1 MKKYLLYALPF
12 VLSACSSDM
21 LFPKTGNTIVTNPAS
36 EKVVLSSK
44 TGTLVGDRVNTYKNE
59 LNHIRADMNKVSDNL
74 SKVRESALVTSKKYY
89 EIIAEM
95 ETKLSLGTTPSNPQM
110 VALYNNAQNALQDSD
125 TQAANLNNLVA
136 EVSALGANSG
146 VLAQNIK
153 ATYAVPGALD
163 ADHDNLRVLE
173 NGTEQT
179 AVSLKNLL
187 NEISADANA
196 QKAFTDNARLQLL
209 RLNDAVARGN
219 FNSAGAAVVPA
230 HSVFK
235 APVTKAPLGAP
246 TSGAALFKINFAD
259 ENVDYL
265 SNLESAV
272 SNALNTNPNAK
283 FLVKGMNP
291 ANKKLSTDEAKK
303 YAAQVFADLIS
314 LGVEPQKINLSA
326 GQDSLLTSP
335 QVFVYTK

>member
-1 MKKYLLYALPF
+1 MKKYLLFALPF

-59 LNHIRADMNKVSDNL
+59 LNGIRGEMNKVSTNL
-74 SKVRESALVTSKKYY
+74 SKVRESALATSKKYY

-95 ETKLSLGTTPSNPQM
+95 ETKLSLGTTPSNPKM

-125 TQAANLNNLVA
+125 LQSADLNNLVA

-163 ADHDNLRVLE
+163 VDHDNLRVLE

-219 FNSAGAAVVPA
+219 FNSAGATVAPA
-230 HSVFK
+230 FSAPK
-235 APVTKAPLGAP
+235 APIARTPLNAP
-246 TSGAALFKINFAD
+246 SGKDALVKINFAD
-259 ENVDYL
+259 ENVDYIQ
-265 SNLESAV
+265 SLESSV
-272 SNALNTNPNAK
+272 SNALKTNPNTK
-283 FLVKGMNP
+283 FLVKAMNP
-291 ANKKLSTDEAKK
+291 SNKKLSKDEAKK
-303 YAAQVFADLIS
+303 YAAQVFADMIA
-314 LGVEPQKINLSA
+314 LGVEPQKINLAA

-335 QVFVYTK
+335 HVFVYTR

>member
-1 MKKYLLYALPF
+1 MKKSFMVVVALM
-12 VLSACSSDM
+12 LSSCSSDM

-44 TGTLVGDRVNTYKNE
+44 TGTIVGQRVTSYKNE
-59 LNHIRADMNKVSDNL
+59 LNSIRASMNKVSTNL
-74 SKVRESALVTSKKYY
+74 LKIRESALKTSQKYY

-95 ETKLSLGTTPSNPQM
+95 ETKLSLGTTPSNPKM

-125 TQAANLNNLVA
+125 VEFQSLNNLVA
-136 EVSALGANSG
+136 EVSALGTQSG
-146 VLAQNIK
+146 ILAQNIK

-187 NEISADANA
+187 NEISADTNA

-209 RLNDAVARGN
+209 RLNNAVALGN
-219 FNSAGAAVVPA
+219 FNFAGATIAPTQIA
-230 HSVFK
+230 HKEPVLRK
-235 APVTKAPLGAP
+235 PLPAPVTR
-246 TSGAALFKINFAD
+246 SSLFKINFAD

-265 SNLESAV
+265 ANLESAV
-272 SNALNTNPNAK
+272 SNALDINPNAR
-283 FLVKGMNP
+283 FLVQGVNP

-326 GQDSLLTSP
+326 TQDSLLTSP